1 MKYYEIAPLVY
12 LGQNLSVL
20 TYESTETL
28 IPGQAVLVPLRHKSV
43 IGIVI
48 DKTKRPTF
56 ESKQIEKVL
65 FEKPVLD
72 NIHLSLA
79 NWISKYYATS
89 LDIVLQ
95 AMLPSGLSKD
105 RHQLPQIKPALK
117 NDSIPTLTKD
127 QKTVLNNINS
137 KTDKPHLI
145 FGVTGSGKTEIYMR
159 LIEEKVKNSQQA
171 IMLVPEISL
180 TPQMLKV
187 FQNRFG
193 DQVAPFHSYLKET
206 ERFKNW
212 KAVFDGK
219 MNIIIGSRS
228 ALFAPVS
235 NLGIIVIDEEH
246 ETSYKQDQAPRY
258 HAVKVAEKLAE
269 LSNCNLILGSATPSI
284 NSFYATQEGRYY
296 LDTLNKRII
305 QLSLPAITLVDMRNE
320 YKYGNYSIFS
330 ELLIKRI
337 RENLASKKQI
347 LLFINRRGMS
357 TFVNCRDC
365 GYVAKCPNCDLS
377 LTFHYNKMD
386 LVCHH
391 CNYSEKIPFICP
403 KCHSLAIKYFGTG
416 TQKVELEL
424 KKIVNKEC
432 KIGRMDR
439 DTTQKRGS
447 HESIFY
453 DFSNNKFDVL
463 IGTQMVTKG
472 WDLANIGLVGIIT
485 ADTSLNLPDYNAS
498 EQTFSLIT
506 QVAGR
511 TGRGNDPGEV
521 ILQTYTPDHP
531 AIVFAQKHNYS
542 GFYDNEIV
550 NRKGLGYPPFTQL
563 IKLMYN
569 NSTPEKAEAEAKKTF
584 SNLIKNITDPEI
596 EAIGPSPSF
605 LPKVAN
611 KYRWQILIK
620 FSNRSDDEI
629 IKLTNTIRKIIDKDW
644 VIDVEPWGVI

>member
-1 MKYYEIAPLVY
+1 MKYYTIAPLAY
-12 LGQNLSVL
+12 LGQDLSVL
-20 TYESTETL
+20 TYGSVETL
-28 IPGQAVLVPLRHKSV
+28 FPGQAVLMPLRHKDV
-43 IGIVI
+43 IGIVMEE
-48 DKTKRPTF
+48 TTRPAF
-56 ESKQIEKVL
+56 ESKTIDRIL
-65 FEKPVLD
+65 FEKPALD
-72 NIHLSLA
+72 KIHLCLA
-79 NWISKYYATS
+79 DWISKYYATS
-89 LDIVLQ
+89 LVTVLQ
-95 AMLPSGLSKD
+95 SMLPSGLAKN
-105 RHQLPQIKPALK
+105 RHQLTQIKPPIK
-117 NDSIPTLTKD
+117 NSFTPPLTKD
-127 QKTVLNNINS
+127 QETILNNINS

-159 LIEEKVKNSQQA
+159 LIEDKIKNGQQA

-180 TPQMLKV
+180 TPQMLRV

-193 DQVAPFHSYLKET
+193 DQVALFHSYLKET

-212 KAVFDGK
+212 KAVFDGD
-219 MNIIIGSRS
+219 MNIVIGSRS
-228 ALFAPVS
+228 ALFAPVT

-269 LSNCNLILGSATPSI
+269 LSNSTLVLGSATPSI
-284 NSFYATQEGRYY
+284 NSFYAAQEGRYY
-296 LDTLNKRII
+296 LDTLNKRIV
-305 QLSLPAITLVDMRNE
+305 QLSLPEVTLVDMRNE

-330 ELLIKRI
+330 EILIKRI
-337 RENLASKKQI
+337 KRNLEENKQI

-365 GYVAKCPNCDLS
+365 GYIAKCPNCDLS
-377 LTFHYNKMD
+377 LTFHYKKLD
-386 LVCHH
+386 LICHH
-391 CNYSEKIPFICP
+391 CNYSEKIPINCP
-403 KCHSLAIKYFGTG
+403 RCHSLAIKYFGTG

-424 KKIVNKEC
+424 KKIVSQKC
-432 KIGRMDR
+432 RIGRMDR

-453 DFSNNKFDVL
+453 DFANNKFDVL

-485 ADTSLNLPDYNAS
+485 ADTSLNLPDYIAS

-511 TGRGNDPGEV
+511 TGRGGDPGEV

-531 AIVFAQKHNYS
+531 AIVFAQKHDYS
-542 GFYDNEIV
+542 GFYNHEV
-550 NRKGLGYPPFTQL
+550 KNRKGLGYPPFAQL

-569 NSTPEKAEAEAKKTF
+569 NSTPEQAEAGAKKTF
-584 SNLIKNITDPEI
+584 KNIIKDITDSEI
-596 EAIGPSPSF
+596 EVIGPSPSF

-620 FSNRSDDEI
+620 FDNRTDDEI
-629 IKLTNTIRKIIDKDW
+629 IKLTNKIRHIVDKDW